1 MSEVTMPVCS
11 YSPGG
16 VDGDTQ
22 HQRANRNRVE
32 QAAAGSAG
40 STPALGICERTLTW
54 KPFCQAR
61 H

>member
-32 QAAAGSAG
+32 QVAADSAG
-40 STPALGICERTLTW
+40 STPALGPDV
-54 KPFCQAR
+54 KHQ
-61 H
+61 